1 MAWYGMTRERER
13 ELCVLEEGGRRF
25 LRGRGSFPIK

>member
-1 MAWYGMTRERER
+1 MVWYDKRER